1 MSNVAQI
8 NPSIV
13 YEPSQTTH
21 WKNLFPNKTMLLGS
35 HNLNEGE
42 ELVATINYVEMQ
54 SIRSASGKQEE
65 VPVITFVNAPPM
77 VMNITNVKTIASL
90 YGPSY
95 HHWKGRGIQIYATL
109 VKAFGSEVMALR
121 VRAAIPDTNENIDK
135 YVNSLNE
142 CTTMQELKEAF
153 GLIPKHLKVRLTK
166 DKDTMKNKIGV
177 SNVQG

>member
-1 MSNVAQI
+1 MNNVATI

-42 ELVATINYVEMQ
+42 ELVATIDHVEMQ
-54 SIRSASGKQEE
+54 SIRNQSGQNEE
-65 VPVITFVNAPPM
+65 VPVMTFVNAPPM

-95 HHWKGRGIQIYATL
+95 HNWKGQSIQIYAMM
-109 VKAFGSEVMALR
+109 VKAFGDEVMALR
-121 VRAAIPDTNENIDK
+121 VRAAIPDTNENIDQ
-135 YVNSLNE
+135 YVNSLSN
-142 CTTMQELKEAF
+142 CTTMQELKQAF
-153 GLIPKHLKVRLTK
+153 TSIPKHLKARLTEH
-166 DKDTMKNKIGV
+166 KDTMKNKIGA
-177 SNVQG
+177 SNV